1 MTTRTPTGRRQRLGA
16 ELRRLREEA
25 GLTIDRVAEAL

>member
-1 MTTRTPTGRRQRLGA
+1 MTTRTPTGRRRRLGA

-25 GLTIDRVAEAL
+25 GLLYVAL